1 VSQPVS
7 FNKTLKRLLVY
18 GMPWKKQLITAVLL
32 LVLAAA
38 AQVAGPALISYFID
52 HFISAEQWQ
61 WGPVLAVGA
70 GFLLLQILAALF
82 NYRQSLLFNEAA
94 IGVVQK
100 LRCDVMDAA
109 LRQPL
114 KAFDTQ
120 PVGQLVSRVT
130 NDSEVVRDL
139 YITVVASV
147 MRSATLIIA
156 MLVAM
161 FALNWQMAL
170 IALCIFP
177 LVLGVMIVYQ
187 KRSTGIARQVRTY
200 LADINNS
207 LNEVINGMTVVQQF
221 RRQKHFAQQLKQ
233 HNEKH
238 YQARMKILRLDA
250 FLLRPLLNLFTAV
263 ILAMLVL
270 VFCLAAP
277 GHFEVGVL
285 YAFIAYLG
293 RIEEPLIELT
303 TRQSLLQQAVVS
315 AERIF
320 ELMDAPAQHYGHD
333 NQPLR
338 SGRLMVS
345 HLSFAYQPGRDVLKN
360 IHCQAEEG
368 GFLALVGHTG
378 SGKSTLAS
386 LLMGYYPTER
396 GQITIDGRPVGEMSH
411 QVLRKGIGMVQQDP
425 TVLADTLLQNIRLGR
440 DISEES
446 VLAALHQVRLS
457 GWVESLPQGIHT
469 FLGEQGSSLSAG
481 QKQLLALARILV
493 DVPVLLI
500 LDEATAS
507 IDSGTE
513 LALQQVLAELRHKTT
528 LVVIAHRLSTITSA
542 DNILVLDRGEIT
554 ESGTHEQLLSI
565 DGRYRQMYQLQRA
578 GHELSH
584 STVPSLQADDAL
596 N

>member
-1 VSQPVS
+1 MSQPVA
-7 FNKTLKRLLVY
+7 FIKTLKRLLIY
-18 GMPWKKQLITAVLL
+18 GMPWKKQLISAVLL
-32 LVLAAA
+32 LVVAAA

-52 HFISAEQWQ
+52 HFISADHWQ
-61 WGPVLAVGA
+61 WRPVIAIGA
-70 GFLLLQILAALF
+70 GFLLLQILAALC
-82 NYRQSLLFNEAA
+82 NYRQALLFNHAA

-109 LRQPL
+109 LSQPL
-114 KAFDTQ
+114 SAFDTQ

-147 MRSATLIIA
+147 LRSSTLIIA

-170 IALCIFP
+170 IAVCIFP
-177 LVLGVMIVYQ
+177 LVLSVMIVYQ
-187 KRSTGIARQVRTY
+187 RRSTGIARQVRSY

-207 LNEVINGMTVVQQF
+207 LNEVISGMTVIQQF
-221 RRQKHFAQQLKQ
+221 RRQKDFARRLKQ
-233 HNEKH
+233 HNENH

-250 FLLRPLLNLFTAV
+250 FLLRPLLNLFSAV
-263 ILAMLVL
+263 ILASLVL
-270 VFCLAAP
+270 VFSLATP

-320 ELMDAPAQHYGHD
+320 ELMDAPAQHYGND
-333 NQPLR
+333 KQPIR
-338 SGRLMVS
+338 SGRLS
-345 HLSFAYQPGRDVLKN
+345 ISNLSFAYQPGRDVLKSIN
-360 IHCQAEEG
+360 CQVQQG

-386 LLMGYYPTER
+386 LLMGYYPLDR
-396 GQITIDGRPVGEMSH
+396 GQITIDGRPVPQFSH
-411 QVLRKGIGMVQQDP
+411 EVLRKGVGMVQQDP
-425 TVLADTLLQNIRLGR
+425 MVLADTLLENIRLGR
-440 DISEES
+440 DISQTR
-446 VLAALHQVRLS
+446 VLAALEQVRLTS
-457 GWVESLPQGIHT
+457 WLDTLPQGIHT
-469 FLGEQGSSLSAG
+469 LLGEQGSSLSAG

-493 DVPVLLI
+493 EVPALLI

-513 LALQQVLAELRHKTT
+513 LAVQQVLVQLRKTTT
-528 LVVIAHRLSTITSA
+528 LVVIAHRLSTITTA
-542 DNILVLDRGEIT
+542 DNILVLDRGEIV
-554 ESGTHEQLLSI
+554 ESGTHAQLLAVK
-565 DGRYRQMYQLQRA
+565 GRYRQMYQLQRA
-578 GHELSH
+578 GNELSH
-584 STVPSLQADDAL
+584 SNSSSA
-596 N
+596 

>member
-1 VSQPVS
+1 MSQPVS
-7 FNKTLKRLLVY
+7 FMKTLKRLLIY
-18 GMPWKKQLITAVLL
+18 GMPWKKQLLTAVLL

-38 AQVAGPALISYFID
+38 AQVAGPVLISYFID
-52 HFISAEQWQ
+52 HFISADQWL
-61 WGPVLAVGA
+61 WGPVIVIGA
-70 GFLLLQILAALF
+70 GFLILQILAAWF
-82 NYRQSLLFNEAA
+82 NYRQSLLFNQAA

-100 LRCDVMDAA
+100 LRCEVMDAA

-130 NDSEVVRDL
+130 NDTEVVRDL

-147 MRSATLIIA
+147 LRSATLIIA

-170 IALCIFP
+170 IAVCIFP
-177 LVLGVMIVYQ
+177 LVFGVMIAYQ
-187 KRSTGIARQVRTY
+187 KRSTGIARLVRTY

-221 RRQKHFAQQLKQ
+221 RRQKHFAKQLKQ
-233 HNEKH
+233 HNENH

-320 ELMDAPAQHYGHD
+320 ELMDTPAQHYGQD
-333 NQPLR
+333 NQPIQ
-338 SGRLMVS
+338 SGQLAVS
-345 HLSFAYQPGRDVLKN
+345 NLSFAYQPGRDVLKN
-360 IHCQAEEG
+360 IYCHASEG

-386 LLMGYYPTER
+386 LLMGYYPVER
-396 GQITIDGRPVGEMSH
+396 GYITIDGRSVSEMSH
-411 QVLRKGIGMVQQDP
+411 QVLRKGVGMVQQDP
-425 TVLADTLLQNIRLGR
+425 TVLADTLLENIRLGR
-440 DISEES
+440 NISEAM
-446 VLAALHQVRLS
+446 VLDALQQVRLT
-457 GWVESLPQGIHT
+457 GWMENLPQGIHT
-469 FLGEQGSSLSAG
+469 PLGEQGSSLSAG

-493 DVPVLLI
+493 DVPALLI

-513 LALQQVLAELRHKTT
+513 LAVQQVLAQLRNKTT
-528 LVVIAHRLSTITSA
+528 LVVIAHRLSTITTA
-542 DNILVLDRGEIT
+542 DNILVLDRGEII
-554 ESGTHEQLLSI
+554 ESGTHAQLLAMK
-565 DGRYRQMYQLQRA
+565 GRYRQMYQLQRA

-584 STVPSLQADDAL
+584 SNTSSR
-596 N
+596 